1 MKRKWMAAAAA
12 VLILLAAGVWWLYT
26 ERGRGQIEQVDYVI
40 GVSQANMRETW
51 RLALISEIEDAAA
64 EYPNIR
70 LIMTDATS
78 DGEKQKKDVERLMQF
93 DIDLLIIS
101 PGDAREMTDVIGQVY
116 QKIPVIVMDRGVE
129 GFDYTLF
136 IGPDNELI
144 GRQAGEG
151 AAKRLAEKGGTV
163 FEVCGSENSISSAER
178 SKGFDLVL
186 SREPGIV
193 REQFRVEQESR
204 DQAED
209 LFLELGQRLAGVDVV
224 FAHNDYMASGVYEA
238 VKKLGYSPEIIGVDG
253 FSGPNGGMDL
263 VRQGKL
269 SETITC
275 PTGGKEAIRYAMD
288 ILNEVSGV
296 PKQVILRSHNITI
309 DNVDSEVKWEQYK
322 KKDRNTIQVGYS
334 QVGTESAWRL
344 ANTESIKSAAREAGI
359 SLHFEDADQQQERQI
374 EAIRTFIREEVDVIV
389 LSPVVDSG
397 WDEVLT
403 EAREAGIPVLLSD
416 RRIETEDD
424 GLYLTYIGADFMEEG
439 RRAMRWI
446 AANVKTEHGAVKIME
461 LQGTLGASPTV
472 ERKRGFEEQ
481 MAGNPGYRIAG
492 NPGYRIAYSE
502 SGGFTYEGGRRII
515 EDYIENYPWDID
527 VIYAHND
534 DMALGAVNALEEHG
548 IHAGSDVVIVS
559 VDGTKDAFQAMIDGK
574 LNCAVECNPLLGPQ
588 LMKAVQDLME
598 GKELPLRIITE
609 EKVYDQTD
617 AREVMK
623 ERRY

>member
-1 MKRKWMAAAAA
+1 MKRKWLAVAAA
-12 VLILLAAGVWWLYT
+12 VLMLMAAGALWFFV
-26 ERGRGQIEQVDYVI
+26 EENSGQTDQVDYVI

-51 RLALISEIEDAAA
+51 RLALTSEIETAAA

-78 DGEKQKKDVERLMQF
+78 DVEKQKKDVEKLMQF

-101 PGDAREMTDVIGQVY
+101 PGDAREMTDVIGKVY

-151 AAKRLAEKGGTV
+151 VARRLSEKGGTV
-163 FEVCGSENSISSAER
+163 FEVCGSEDSISSSQR

-186 SREPGIV
+186 SRIPGVV

-209 LFLELGQRLAGVDVV
+209 LFLELGERLEGVDVV
-224 FAHNDYMASGVYEA
+224 FAHNDYMASGIYKA
-238 VKKLGYSPEIIGVDG
+238 ASKLGYSPEIIGVDG
-253 FSGPNGGMDL
+253 FSGPHGGLDM

-288 ILNEVSGV
+288 ILEDVSGV
-296 PKQVILRSHNITI
+296 PKQVILRSHSITV
-309 DNVDSEVKWEQYK
+309 DNVDSEVKWEQYR
-322 KKDRNTIQVGYS
+322 KKDSDIIRVGYS
-334 QVGTESAWRL
+334 QVGTESVWRL
-344 ANTESIKSAAREAGI
+344 ANTESIKNAARAAGI

-374 EAIRTFIREEVDVIV
+374 EAIRTFIKEGVDVIV

-397 WDEVLT
+397 WDEVLK
-403 EAREAGIPVLLSD
+403 EAKEADVPVLLSD
-416 RRIETEDD
+416 RRIETEDN

-439 RRAMRWI
+439 RRSMRWI
-446 AANVKTEHGAVKIME
+446 EANVKPEHGTVTIME
-461 LQGTLGASPTV
+461 LQGSMGASPTV

-481 MAGNPGYRIAG
+481 MAGNPDYK
-492 NPGYRIAYSE
+492 IAYSQ
-502 SGGFTYEGGRRII
+502 SGDFTYEGGRQII
-515 EDYIENYPWDID
+515 EDYIAEHPWDID

-534 DMALGAVNALEEHG
+534 DMALGAVDALEEHG
-548 IHAGSDVVIVS
+548 IQAGSDVVIVS
-559 VDGTKDAFQAMIDGK
+559 VDGTKEAFKAMIDGK
-574 LNCAVECNPLLGPQ
+574 INCAVECNPLLGPQ
-588 LMKAVQDLME
+588 LMKAVQDLMA

-609 EKVYDQTD
+609 EKVYDQSV
-617 AREVMK
+617 AREVIH
-623 ERRY
+623 ERKY

>member
-1 MKRKWMAAAAA
+1 
-12 VLILLAAGVWWLYT
+12 
-26 ERGRGQIEQVDYVI
+26 
-40 GVSQANMRETW
+40 
-51 RLALISEIEDAAA
+51 
-64 EYPNIR
+64 
-70 LIMTDATS
+70 
-78 DGEKQKKDVERLMQF
+78 MQF

-116 QKIPVIVMDRGVE
+116 QKIPVIVMDRGVV
-129 GFDYTLF
+129 GFDSSLF
-136 IGPDNELI
+136 IGPVIVLI
-144 GRQAGEG
+144 GRQAGDGG
-151 AAKRLAEKGGTV
+151 AIRLAGKGVTV

-397 WDEVLT
+397 WDKVLT

-446 AANVKTEHGAVKIME
+446 AANVKPEHGPVKIME

-481 MAGNPGYRIAG
+481 MAGNPGYRIA
-492 NPGYRIAYSE
+492 YSE
-502 SGGFTYEGGRRII
+502 SGDFTYEGGRRII
-515 EDYIENYPWDID
+515 EDYTENYLWDID

>member
-1 MKRKWMAAAAA
+1 MAMKRKWMAAAAA

-481 MAGNPGYRIAG
+481 MAGNPGYRIA
-492 NPGYRIAYSE
+492 YSE
-502 SGGFTYEGGRRII
+502 SGDFTYEGGRRII

>member
-481 MAGNPGYRIAG
+481 MAGNPGYRIA
-492 NPGYRIAYSE
+492 YSE
-502 SGGFTYEGGRRII
+502 SGDFTYEGGRRII

>member
-481 MAGNPGYRIAG
+481 MAGNPGYRMAG

-502 SGGFTYEGGRRII
+502 SGDFTYEGGRRII

>member
-151 AAKRLAEKGGTV
+151 AAKRLAGKGGTV

-374 EAIRTFIREEVDVIV
+374 EAIRTFIKEEVDVIV

-446 AANVKTEHGAVKIME
+446 AANVKPEHGPVKIME

-481 MAGNPGYRIAG
+481 MAGNPGYRIA
-492 NPGYRIAYSE
+492 YSE
-502 SGGFTYEGGRRII
+502 SGDFTYEGGRRII
-515 EDYIENYPWDID
+515 EDYTENYLWDID

>member
-1 MKRKWMAAAAA
+1 M
-12 VLILLAAGVWWLYT
+12 
-26 ERGRGQIEQVDYVI
+26 
-40 GVSQANMRETW
+40 
-51 RLALISEIEDAAA
+51 
-64 EYPNIR
+64 
-70 LIMTDATS
+70 
-78 DGEKQKKDVERLMQF
+78 
-93 DIDLLIIS
+93 
-101 PGDAREMTDVIGQVY
+101 
-116 QKIPVIVMDRGVE
+116 
-129 GFDYTLF
+129 
-136 IGPDNELI
+136 
-144 GRQAGEG
+144 
-151 AAKRLAEKGGTV
+151 
-163 FEVCGSENSISSAER
+163 
-178 SKGFDLVL
+178 
-186 SREPGIV
+186 
-193 REQFRVEQESR
+193 
-204 DQAED
+204 
-209 LFLELGQRLAGVDVV
+209 
-224 FAHNDYMASGVYEA
+224 
-238 VKKLGYSPEIIGVDG
+238 
-253 FSGPNGGMDL
+253 
-263 VRQGKL
+263 
-269 SETITC
+269 
-275 PTGGKEAIRYAMD
+275 
-288 ILNEVSGV
+288 
-296 PKQVILRSHNITI
+296 
-309 DNVDSEVKWEQYK
+309 
-322 KKDRNTIQVGYS
+322 
-334 QVGTESAWRL
+334 
-344 ANTESIKSAAREAGI
+344 
-359 SLHFEDADQQQERQI
+359 
-374 EAIRTFIREEVDVIV
+374 IV

-446 AANVKTEHGAVKIME
+446 AANVKPEHGPVKIME

-481 MAGNPGYRIAG
+481 MAGNPGYRIA
-492 NPGYRIAYSE
+492 YSE
-502 SGGFTYEGGRRII
+502 SGDFTYEGGRRII

-534 DMALGAVNALEEHG
+534 DMALGAVNALEEYG

>member
-151 AAKRLAEKGGTV
+151 AAKRLAGKGWTV

-209 LFLELGQRLAGVDVV
+209 LFLELGQRLAWVDVV

-374 EAIRTFIREEVDVIV
+374 EALRTFIKEEVDVIV

-446 AANVKTEHGAVKIME
+446 AANVKPEHGPVKIME

-481 MAGNPGYRIAG
+481 MAGNPGYRIA
-492 NPGYRIAYSE
+492 YSE
-502 SGGFTYEGGRRII
+502 SGDFTYEGGRRII

>member
-1 MKRKWMAAAAA
+1 MKRKWLAAA
-12 VLILLAAGVWWLYT
+12 VLLLLAAGAIWLYT
-26 ERGRGQIEQVDYVI
+26 KGRSGQTDEVEYVI

-51 RLALISEIEDAAA
+51 RLALVSEIEDAAA

-78 DGEKQKKDVERLMQF
+78 DVEKQKKDVEKLMQF

-101 PGDAREMTDVIGQVY
+101 PGDAREMTDVIGRVY

-151 AAKRLAEKGGTV
+151 AARRLSETGGSV

-178 SKGFDLVL
+178 SKGFDFVL
-186 SREPGIV
+186 SRIPGIT

-209 LFLELGQRLAGVDVV
+209 LFLGLGERLKGVDVV
-224 FAHNDYMASGVYEA
+224 FAHNDYMASGIYEA
-238 VKKLGYSPEIIGVDG
+238 VSRLGYSPEIIGVDG
-253 FSGPNGGMDL
+253 FSGPNGGIDM

-288 ILNEVSGV
+288 ILNRVSGV

-309 DNVDSEVKWEQYK
+309 DNVDREVKWEQYR
-322 KKDRNTIQVGYS
+322 KKDRNMIQVGYS

-344 ANTESIKSAAREAGI
+344 ANTESIKRAAREAGI
-359 SLHFEDADQQQERQI
+359 GLHFEDADQQQDRQI
-374 EAIRTFIREEVDVIV
+374 EAIRTFIKEEVDVIV

-397 WDEVLT
+397 WDEILT
-403 EAREAGIPVLLSD
+403 EAKEAGIPVLLSD
-416 RRIETEDD
+416 RKIETEDD

-446 AANVKTEHGAVKIME
+446 AANVKPADGAEGKVKIME

-481 MAGNPGYRIAG
+481 MTGNPD
-492 NPGYRIAYSE
+492 YRIAYSK
-502 SGGFTYEGGRRII
+502 SGDFTYEGGRQII
-515 EDYIENYPWDID
+515 EEYLARYPWNID

-534 DMALGAVNALEEHG
+534 DMALGAVDALEEHG
-548 IHAGSDVVIVS
+548 IRAGVDAVIVS
-559 VDGTKDAFQAMIDGK
+559 VDGTKDAFKAMIEGK

-588 LMKAVQDLME
+588 LMKAVQDLMA

-609 EKVYDQTD
+609 EKVYDQSV
-617 AREVMK
+617 ARAVIK
-623 ERRY
+623 ERKY

>member
-502 SGGFTYEGGRRII
+502 SGDFTYEGGRRII

>member
-1 MKRKWMAAAAA
+1 MAMKRKWMAAAAA

-151 AAKRLAEKGGTV
+151 AAKRL
-163 FEVCGSENSISSAER
+163 CGSENSISSAER

-502 SGGFTYEGGRRII
+502 SGDFTYEGGRRII

>member
-1 MKRKWMAAAAA
+1 MKRKWLAVAAA
-12 VLILLAAGVWWLYT
+12 VLILMAAGALWFFV
-26 ERGRGQIEQVDYVI
+26 EENSGQTDQVDYVI

-51 RLALISEIEDAAA
+51 RLALTSEIETAAA

-78 DGEKQKKDVERLMQF
+78 DVEKQKKDVEKLMQF

-101 PGDAREMTDVIGQVY
+101 PGDAREMTDVIGKVY

-151 AAKRLAEKGGTV
+151 VARRLSEKGGTV
-163 FEVCGSENSISSAER
+163 FEVCGSEDSISSAQR

-186 SREPGIV
+186 SRIPGVV

-209 LFLELGQRLAGVDVV
+209 VFLELGERLNGVDVV
-224 FAHNDYMASGVYEA
+224 FAHNDYMASGIYKA
-238 VKKLGYSPEIIGVDG
+238 AGKLGYSPEIIGVDG
-253 FSGPNGGMDL
+253 FSGPNGGLDM

-288 ILNEVSGV
+288 ILKDVSGV
-296 PKQVILRSHNITI
+296 PKQVILRSYSITM
-309 DNVDSEVKWEQYK
+309 DNVDREVEWEQYRK
-322 KKDRNTIQVGYS
+322 QDSDIIQVGYS
-334 QVGTESAWRL
+334 QVGTESVWRL
-344 ANTESIKSAAREAGI
+344 ANTESIQRAARKAGI
-359 SLHFEDADQQQERQI
+359 SLYFDDADQQQGRQI
-374 EAIRTFIREEVDVIV
+374 EAIRTFIKAGVDVIV

-397 WDEVLT
+397 WDAILM
-403 EAREAGIPVLLSD
+403 EAKEAGIPVLLSD

-446 AANVKTEHGAVKIME
+446 EANVKPENGTCTIME
-461 LQGTLGASPTV
+461 LQGSIGASPTV

-481 MAGNPGYRIAG
+481 MAGNPDYQ
-492 NPGYRIAYSE
+492 IAYSQ
-502 SGGFTYEGGRRII
+502 SGDFTYEGGRQII
-515 EDYIENYPWDID
+515 EDYMAEHPWDID

-534 DMALGAVNALEEHG
+534 DMALGAVDALEEHG
-548 IHAGSDVVIVS
+548 IRAGSDVVIVS
-559 VDGTKDAFQAMIDGK
+559 VDGTKEAFKAMIDGK

-588 LMKAVQDLME
+588 LMKAVQDLMA

-609 EKVYDQTD
+609 EKVYDQSV
-617 AREVMK
+617 AREVIH
-623 ERRY
+623 ERKY

>member
-397 WDEVLT
+397 WDKVLT

-446 AANVKTEHGAVKIME
+446 AANVKPEHGPVKIME

-481 MAGNPGYRIAG
+481 MAGNPGYRIA
-492 NPGYRIAYSE
+492 YSE
-502 SGGFTYEGGRRII
+502 SGDFTYEGGRRII

>member
-151 AAKRLAEKGGTV
+151 AVKRLAGKGGTV

-397 WDEVLT
+397 WDKVLT

-446 AANVKTEHGAVKIME
+446 AANVKPEHGPVKIME

-481 MAGNPGYRIAG
+481 MAGNPGYRIA
-492 NPGYRIAYSE
+492 YSE
-502 SGGFTYEGGRRII
+502 SGDFTYEGGRRII